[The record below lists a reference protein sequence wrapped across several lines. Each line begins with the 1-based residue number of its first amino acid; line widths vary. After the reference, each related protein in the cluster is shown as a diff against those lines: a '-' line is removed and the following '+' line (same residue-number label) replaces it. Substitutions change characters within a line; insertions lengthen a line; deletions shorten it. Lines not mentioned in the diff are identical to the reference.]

1 MSTDYL
7 PRTPIPFDKVKGLN
21 IEGVKEHQT
30 PDTEEGKACLTD
42 GENYI
47 WAVKTSFNYT
57 WFSRYGGNFVDVI
70 FDVLAEHFGTD
81 FVSEHDDD
89 WKEVLEAQTVE
100 GLDYINIQLPTP
112 DNPGPWK
119 QVYP

>member
-1 MSTDYL
+1 MSTNYL
-7 PRTPIPFDKVKGLN
+7 PRAPIPFDRVKGLN
-21 IEGVKEHQT
+21 INGVKEQQAK
-30 PDTEEGKACLTD
+30 DTRGGNACLTD

-57 WFSRYGGNFVDVI
+57 WFSRYGLNFVGDI
-70 FDVLAEHFGTD
+70 LDALAEHFGTD

-89 WKEVLEAQTVE
+89 WKEVLETQNVE
-100 GLDYINIQLPTP
+100 GLDYVSIQLPTP

>member
-7 PRTPIPFDKVKGLN
+7 PRVPIPFDKVKGLN
-21 IEGVKEHQT
+21 IKGVKEHQT
-30 PDTEEGKACLTD
+30 PNTGEKKACLTD

-47 WAVKTSFNYT
+47 WAVKTSLNYT
-57 WFSRYGGNFVDVI
+57 WFSRYGQNFVEDI
-70 FDVLAEHFGTD
+70 LDVLAEHFGTE

-89 WKEVLEAQTVE
+89 WKKVLEVQSVE
-100 GLDYINIQLPTP
+100 GLDYISIRLPTP